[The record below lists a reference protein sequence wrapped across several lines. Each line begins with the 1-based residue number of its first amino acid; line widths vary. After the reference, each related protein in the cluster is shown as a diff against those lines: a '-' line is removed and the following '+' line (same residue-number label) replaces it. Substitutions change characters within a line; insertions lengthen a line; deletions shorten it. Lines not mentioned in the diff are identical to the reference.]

1 MWRRAVAF
9 LIDLL
14 LLAVLAGVENAVGI
28 AEHEIVGV
36 LNLLLLI
43 IYFAGMNYQFGGT
56 LGKRIMGLRVAL
68 PSSPNVAPQL
78 IGRSFIKI
86 FCLAPPLATVYGLV
100 AIWREDGRSF
110 ADFIAGTTVVDVAT
124 LTTPRR
130 LSLLGRLLATA
141 LALVV
146 PWVLLIVLIVC
157 LFGVMLIEELLK
169 NL

>member
-14 LLAVLAGVENAVGI
+14 PLAVLAGVENAVGI
-28 AEHEIVGV
+28 AENEIVGV

-56 LGKRIMGLRVAL
+56 LGKRIMGLRIAL
-68 PSSPNVAPQL
+68 PSSPNVVPQL
-78 IGRSFIKI
+78 IGRSFVKI
-86 FCLAPPLATVYGLV
+86 CCLVPPLATVYGLV

-110 ADFIAGTTVVDVAT
+110 ADFIAGTMVVDVAT

-130 LSLLGRLLATA
+130 LSLSGRLLATA

-146 PWVLLIVLIVC
+146 PWVLLIALIVC
-157 LFGVMLIEELLK
+157 LFGMILIEELLK